1 MMLTGGLPM
10 ITASNGPLLTCPIP
24 LRELLRILHFS
35 LVLTHNPQMRIR
47 KLM

>member
-10 ITASNGPLLTCPIP
+10 ITASNGPLLKCLIL

-35 LVLTHNPQMRIR
+35 LVLTHNPQVGV
-47 KLM
+47 